1 MPIPKFDELFNDVLE
16 LLSDKQEYK
25 TSDVKEILS
34 NKLDLTDEERQQLLP
49 SGREPII
56 KNRISWSISTLKK
69 ARYVESKH
77 WGSVNITEEG
87 LIEYSKNK
95 NISIDDLMKIP
106 EVYNW
111 FKGEPK
117 EQNKSKGKYKDLL
130 EFKGESTP
138 EEEIYESFN
147 QINKKLA
154 GELLENIL
162 NNDPIFFERL
172 VLDLL
177 LKMGYGDFRENA
189 GETTSATNDGGID
202 GIISQDRLGL
212 DKIAI
217 QAKRYTENVIGRPTL
232 QNFAGALLGMG
243 LTKGV
248 FITTSTFTKNAIE
261 YANNQTNLTIILIDG
276 DKLADLMIE
285 YNVGTFTSHTYEI
298 KRIDSDYFNIGE

>member
-1 MPIPKFDELFNDVLE
+1 MGIPKFNELFNDILD
-16 LLSDKQEYK
+16 LLSDKQEYR
-25 TSDVKEILS
+25 TRDVKEILS
-34 NKLDLTDEERQQLLP
+34 KKLDLTEEERQQLIP
-49 SGREPII
+49 SGTEPII
-56 KNRISWSISTLKK
+56 KNRIGWSLTSLKK
-69 ARYVESKH
+69 AGYVESKK
-77 WGSVNITEEG
+77 WGSVNITELG
-87 LIEYSKNK
+87 LKEHKNNPNITIE
-95 NISIDDLMKIP
+95 DLMKIP
-106 EVYNW
+106 SYQEYLN
-111 FKGEPK
+111 GSSK
-117 EQNKSKGKYKDLL
+117 EII
-130 EFKGESTP
+130 EEGESTP
-138 EEEIYESFN
+138 EEEIEAAFV

-217 QAKRYTENVIGRPTL
+217 QAKRYSENVIGRPVL

-248 FITTSTFTKNAIE
+248 FITTSTFTKGAIE
-261 YANNQTNLTIILIDG
+261 YANNQANLTIILIDG

>member
-1 MPIPKFDELFNDVLE
+1 ME
-16 LLSDKQEYK
+16 
-25 TSDVKEILS
+25 
-34 NKLDLTDEERQQLLP
+34 
-49 SGREPII
+49 
-56 KNRISWSISTLKK
+56 
-69 ARYVESKH
+69 
-77 WGSVNITEEG
+77 
-87 LIEYSKNK
+87 
-95 NISIDDLMKIP
+95 IP
-106 EVYNW
+106 EVYLW
-111 FKGEPK
+111 FNGKPKGKPK
-117 EQNKSKGKYKDLL
+117 EP
-130 EFKGESTP
+130 EGESTP
-138 EEEIYESFN
+138 EEEIESSYK

-177 LKMGYGDFRENA
+177 LKMGYGDFEDA
-189 GETTSATNDGGID
+189 GQTTPASNDGGID

-217 QAKRYTENVIGRPTL
+217 QAKRYTENVIGRPII
-232 QNFAGALLGMG
+232 QSFAGALLGMG

-248 FITTSTFTKNAIE
+248 FITTSTFTRGAVE
-261 YANNQTNLTIILIDG
+261 YAENQANLTIILIDG

>member
-1 MPIPKFDELFNDVLE
+1 MAIPKFDELFNDVLE

-25 TSDVKEILS
+25 TRDVKEILS
-34 NKLDLTDEERQQLLP
+34 NRLDLSDEERQQLIP
-49 SGREPII
+49 SGTEPII
-56 KNRISWSISTLKK
+56 KNRIGWSITSLKK
-69 ARYVESKH
+69 AGYVESQK
-77 WGSVNITEEG
+77 WGSVNITERG
-87 LIEYSKNK
+87 LKEHESNPNITIE
-95 NISIDDLMKIP
+95 DLMKIP
-106 EVYNW
+106 SYQEYVN
-111 FKGEPK
+111 GSSSRVIEEP
-117 EQNKSKGKYKDLL
+117 
-130 EFKGESTP
+130 GESTP
-138 EEEIYESFN
+138 EEEIEKSYN

-162 NNDPIFFERL
+162 NNDPIFFEHL

-217 QAKRYTENVIGRPTL
+217 QAKCYTENVIGRPIL

-248 FITTSTFTKNAIE
+248 FITTSSFTKGAIE
-261 YANNQTNLTIILIDG
+261 YATNQANLTIILIDG
-276 DKLADLMIE
+276 EKLADLMIE

>member
-16 LLSDKQEYK
+16 LLSNKKEYK
-25 TSDVKEILS
+25 TRDVKEILS
-34 NKLDLTDEERQQLLP
+34 NKLDLTDEERQQLIP
-49 SGREPII
+49 SGTEPII
-56 KNRISWSISTLKK
+56 KNRIGWSITSLKK
-69 ARYVESKH
+69 AGYVESQK
-77 WGSVNITEEG
+77 WGSVNITELG
-87 LIEYSKNK
+87 LKEHENNPDIT
-95 NISIDDLMKIP
+95 IDDLLKIP
-106 EVYNW
+106 SYQEYMNGSSTEVIE
-111 FKGEPK
+111 EP
-117 EQNKSKGKYKDLL
+117 
-130 EFKGESTP
+130 GESTP
-138 EEEIYESFN
+138 EEEIEKSFT

-217 QAKRYTENVIGRPTL
+217 QAKRYTENVIGRPIL

-248 FITTSTFTKNAIE
+248 FITTSTFTKGAID
-261 YANNQTNLTIILIDG
+261 YATNQANLTIILIDG

>member
-1 MPIPKFDELFNDVLE
+1 MPIPKFDELFNDILD

-25 TSDVKEILS
+25 TRDVKEILS
-34 NKLDLTDEERQQLLP
+34 SKLDLTDEERQQLLP

-56 KNRISWSISTLKK
+56 KNRIGWSLSALKK
-69 ARYVESKH
+69 AGYVESQK
-77 WGSVNITEEG
+77 WGSVNITEFG
-87 LIEYSKNK
+87 LKEYESTQ
-95 NISIDDLMKIP
+95 NITIDDLMKIP
-106 EVYNW
+106 SYQDYVNGSSSEVI
-111 FKGEPK
+111 
-117 EQNKSKGKYKDLL
+117 DD
-130 EFKGESTP
+130 GESTP
-138 EEEIYESFN
+138 EEEIDNSFK

-154 GELLENIL
+154 GELLEYIL

-189 GETTSATNDGGID
+189 GETTSASNDGGID

-217 QAKRYTENVIGRPTL
+217 QAKRYTENVIGRPIL

-248 FITTSTFTKNAIE
+248 FITTSSFTKNAIE
-261 YANNQTNLTIILIDG
+261 YANNQANLTIILIDG

>member
-1 MPIPKFDELFNDVLE
+1 MPIPKFDELFNEVLE
-16 LLSDKQEYK
+16 LLSDKNEYK
-25 TSDVKEILS
+25 TRDVKEILS
-34 NKLDLTDEERQQLLP
+34 KKLDLTDEERQQLIP
-49 SGREPII
+49 SGTEPII
-56 KNRISWSISTLKK
+56 KNRIGWSITSLKK
-69 ARYVESKH
+69 AGYVESKK
-77 WGSVNITEEG
+77 WGSVNITDLG
-87 LIEYSKNK
+87 LKEHENNPDIT
-95 NISIDDLMKIP
+95 IDDLMKIP
-106 EVYNW
+106 SYQEYMNGSSTEVIE
-111 FKGEPK
+111 EP
-117 EQNKSKGKYKDLL
+117 
-130 EFKGESTP
+130 GESTP
-138 EEEIYESFN
+138 EEEIEASFS

-189 GETTSATNDGGID
+189 GETTSPTNDGGID

-217 QAKRYTENVIGRPTL
+217 QAKRYSENVIGRPVL

-248 FITTSTFTKNAIE
+248 FITTSTFTKGAIE
-261 YANNQTNLTIILIDG
+261 YATNQANLTIILIDG

-298 KRIDSDYFNIGE
+298 KRIDSDYFNIGD

>member
-1 MPIPKFDELFNDVLE
+1 MPIPKFDELFNVILE
-16 LLSDKQEYK
+16 LLSDRQEYK
-25 TSDVKEILS
+25 TRDVKEFLS
-34 NKLDLTDEERQQLLP
+34 NKLDLTDEERQQLIP
-49 SGREPII
+49 SGTEPII
-56 KNRISWSISTLKK
+56 KNRIGWSITSLKK
-69 ARYVESKH
+69 AGYVESKK
-77 WGSVNITEEG
+77 WGSVSITDLG
-87 LIEYSKNK
+87 LTEHENNPDITLE
-95 NISIDDLMKIP
+95 DLMKIP
-106 EVYNW
+106 SYQEYVNGSSTEPIDEV
-111 FKGEPK
+111 
-117 EQNKSKGKYKDLL
+117 
-130 EFKGESTP
+130 GESTP
-138 EEEIYESFN
+138 EEELEASFS

-162 NNDPIFFERL
+162 NNNPAFFERL
-172 VLDLL
+172 VVDLL

-189 GETTSATNDGGID
+189 GETTPASNDGGID

-217 QAKRYTENVIGRPTL
+217 QAKRYTENVIGRPIL

-248 FITTSTFTKNAIE
+248 FITTSTFTKSAIE
-261 YANNQTNLTIILIDG
+261 YAQNQANLTIILIDG

>member
-1 MPIPKFDELFNDVLE
+1 MPIPKFDELFNEVLE
-16 LLSDKQEYK
+16 LLSDKNEYK
-25 TSDVKEILS
+25 TRDVKEILS
-34 NKLDLTDEERQQLLP
+34 KKLDLTDEERQQLIP
-49 SGREPII
+49 SGTEPII
-56 KNRISWSISTLKK
+56 KNRIGWSITSLKK
-69 ARYVESKH
+69 AGYVESKK
-77 WGSVNITEEG
+77 WGSVNITDLG
-87 LIEYSKNK
+87 LKEHENNPDIT
-95 NISIDDLMKIP
+95 IDDLMKIP
-106 EVYNW
+106 SYQEYMNGSSTEVIE
-111 FKGEPK
+111 EP
-117 EQNKSKGKYKDLL
+117 
-130 EFKGESTP
+130 GESTP
-138 EEEIYESFN
+138 EEEIEASFS

-189 GETTSATNDGGID
+189 GETTSPTNDGGID

-217 QAKRYTENVIGRPTL
+217 QAKRYSENVIGRPIL

-248 FITTSTFTKNAIE
+248 FITTSTFTKGAIE
-261 YANNQTNLTIILIDG
+261 YATNQANLTIILIDG

>member
-16 LLSDKQEYK
+16 LLSDKKEYK
-25 TSDVKEILS
+25 TRDVKEILS
-34 NKLDLTDEERQQLLP
+34 NKLDLTDEERQQLIP
-49 SGREPII
+49 SGTEPII
-56 KNRISWSISTLKK
+56 KNRIGWSITSLKK
-69 ARYVESKH
+69 AGYVESQK
-77 WGSVNITEEG
+77 WGSVNITELG
-87 LIEYSKNK
+87 LKEHENNPDIT
-95 NISIDDLMKIP
+95 IDDLLKIP
-106 EVYNW
+106 SYQEYMNGSSTEVIE
-111 FKGEPK
+111 EP
-117 EQNKSKGKYKDLL
+117 
-130 EFKGESTP
+130 GESTP
-138 EEEIYESFN
+138 EEEIEKSFT

-189 GETTSATNDGGID
+189 GETTSPTNDGGID

-217 QAKRYTENVIGRPTL
+217 QAKRYSENVIGRPIL

-248 FITTSTFTKNAIE
+248 FITTSTFTKGAID
-261 YANNQTNLTIILIDG
+261 YATNQANLTIILIDG

-298 KRIDSDYFNIGE
+298 KRIDSDYFNIGD

>member
-16 LLSDKQEYK
+16 LLSDKKEYK
-25 TSDVKEILS
+25 TRDVKEILS
-34 NKLDLTDEERQQLLP
+34 NKLDLTDEERQMLIP
-49 SGREPII
+49 SGTEPII
-56 KNRISWSISTLKK
+56 KNRIGWSITSLKK
-69 ARYVESKH
+69 AGYVESQK
-77 WGSVNITEEG
+77 WGSVNITELG
-87 LIEYSKNK
+87 LKEHENNPDIT
-95 NISIDDLMKIP
+95 IDDLLKIP
-106 EVYNW
+106 SYQEYMNGSSTEVV
-111 FKGEPK
+111 E
-117 EQNKSKGKYKDLL
+117 EV
-130 EFKGESTP
+130 GESTP
-138 EEEIYESFN
+138 EEEIEKSFT

-189 GETTSATNDGGID
+189 GETTSASNDGGID

-217 QAKRYTENVIGRPTL
+217 QAKRYTENVIGRPIL

-248 FITTSTFTKNAIE
+248 FITTSTFTKGAIE
-261 YANNQTNLTIILIDG
+261 YATNQANLTIILIDG

>member
-1 MPIPKFDELFNDVLE
+1 MAIPKFDELFNDVLE

-25 TSDVKEILS
+25 TRDVKEILS
-34 NKLDLTDEERQQLLP
+34 NRLDLSDEERQQLIP
-49 SGREPII
+49 SGTEPII
-56 KNRISWSISTLKK
+56 KNRIGWSITSLKK
-69 ARYVESKH
+69 AGYVESQK
-77 WGSVNITEEG
+77 WGSVNITERG
-87 LIEYSKNK
+87 LKEHESNPNITIE
-95 NISIDDLMKIP
+95 DLMKIP
-106 EVYNW
+106 SYQEYVN
-111 FKGEPK
+111 GSSSRVIEEP
-117 EQNKSKGKYKDLL
+117 
-130 EFKGESTP
+130 GESTP
-138 EEEIYESFN
+138 EEEIEKSYN

-162 NNDPIFFERL
+162 NNDPIFFEHL

-217 QAKRYTENVIGRPTL
+217 QAKRYTENVIGRPIL

-248 FITTSTFTKNAIE
+248 FITTSSFTKGAIE
-261 YANNQTNLTIILIDG
+261 YATNQANLTIILIDG
-276 DKLADLMIE
+276 EKLAELMIE

>member
-16 LLSDKQEYK
+16 LLSDKKEYK
-25 TSDVKEILS
+25 TRDVKEILS
-34 NKLDLTDEERQQLLP
+34 NKLDLTDEERQMLIP
-49 SGREPII
+49 SGTEPII
-56 KNRISWSISTLKK
+56 KNRIGWSITSLKK
-69 ARYVESKH
+69 AGYVESQK
-77 WGSVNITEEG
+77 WGSVNITELG
-87 LIEYSKNK
+87 LKEHENNPDIT
-95 NISIDDLMKIP
+95 IDDLLKIP
-106 EVYNW
+106 SYQEYMNGSSTEVV
-111 FKGEPK
+111 E
-117 EQNKSKGKYKDLL
+117 EV
-130 EFKGESTP
+130 GESTP
-138 EEEIYESFN
+138 EEEIEKSFT

-217 QAKRYTENVIGRPTL
+217 QAKRYTENVIGRPIL

-248 FITTSTFTKNAIE
+248 FITTSTFTKGAID
-261 YANNQTNLTIILIDG
+261 YATNQANLTIILIDG

>member
-16 LLSDKQEYK
+16 LLSDKKEYK
-25 TSDVKEILS
+25 TRDVKEILS
-34 NKLDLTDEERQQLLP
+34 NKLDLTDEERQMLIP
-49 SGREPII
+49 SGTEPII
-56 KNRISWSISTLKK
+56 KNRIGWSITSLKK
-69 ARYVESKH
+69 AGYVESQK
-77 WGSVNITEEG
+77 WGSVNITELG
-87 LIEYSKNK
+87 LKEHENNPDIT
-95 NISIDDLMKIP
+95 IDDLLKIP
-106 EVYNW
+106 SYQEYMNGSSTEVV
-111 FKGEPK
+111 E
-117 EQNKSKGKYKDLL
+117 EV
-130 EFKGESTP
+130 GESTP
-138 EEEIYESFN
+138 EEEIEKSFT

-177 LKMGYGDFRENA
+177 LKMGYGDFRENV
-189 GETTSATNDGGID
+189 GETTSASNDGGID

-217 QAKRYTENVIGRPTL
+217 QAKRYTENVIGRPIL

-248 FITTSTFTKNAIE
+248 FITTSTFTKGAIE
-261 YANNQTNLTIILIDG
+261 YATNQANLTIILIDG

>member
-1 MPIPKFDELFNDVLE
+1 MPIPKFNELFNDVLE
-16 LLSDKQEYK
+16 LLSDKNEYK
-25 TSDVKEILS
+25 TRDVKEILS
-34 NKLDLTDEERQQLLP
+34 KKLDLTDEERQQLIP
-49 SGREPII
+49 SGTEPII
-56 KNRISWSISTLKK
+56 KNRIGWSITSLKK
-69 ARYVESKH
+69 AGYVESKK
-77 WGSVNITEEG
+77 WGSVNITDLG
-87 LIEYSKNK
+87 LKEHENNPDIT
-95 NISIDDLMKIP
+95 IDHLMKIP
-106 EVYNW
+106 SYQEYMNGSSTEVIE
-111 FKGEPK
+111 EP
-117 EQNKSKGKYKDLL
+117 
-130 EFKGESTP
+130 GESTP
-138 EEEIYESFN
+138 EEEIEASFS

-189 GETTSATNDGGID
+189 GETTSPTNDGGID

-217 QAKRYTENVIGRPTL
+217 QAKRYSENVIGRPIL

-248 FITTSTFTKNAIE
+248 FITTSTFTKGAIE
-261 YANNQTNLTIILIDG
+261 YATNQANLTIILIDG